1 MIYTRLRH
9 QSKNNSKP
17 VELVIPDTVEHKIEH
32 DILLMSNLVPNVL
45 SLASRKNPGRGWSHE
60 LLISEYKRRFTSWEG

>member
-17 VELVIPDTVEHKIEH
+17 VELVIPETIEHKIEH
-32 DILLMSNLVPNVL
+32 DIISMSNLVPNVL
-45 SLASRKNPGRGWSHE
+45 SLASRKNP
-60 LLISEYKRRFTSWEG
+60 

>member
-17 VELVIPDTVEHKIEH
+17 VELVIPETIEHKIEH
-32 DILLMSNLVPNVL
+32 DIISMSNLVPNVL